1 MAEVRIDI
9 ASEFK
14 EAGFKKAQKSTD
26 KLNKSFDGLARQ
38 ARRTFI
44 AIAGFQAL
52 KKSVQAFIAED
63 KAAVKL
69 AQSLRN
75 LGLAYNTSA
84 IEDYLEKTEKATAIS
99 KDELSPAI
107 TQLIST
113 TLDAKQSMQLLS
125 VAMDIS
131 ASTGKDLG
139 SVTTALS
146 RAYNGNYA
154 SLGKLQT
161 AYTTAELEAM
171 GFNTAITTLSRQFAG
186 SAAANADSYAGK
198 VELLKI
204 AFGDASEELGKGIIG
219 GLEQLN
225 NGNYTKGLEAIVK
238 IGGFIGDVFRRAGLT
253 IRYTKEL
260 LSTGFRIDEEE
271 RRKLEEIRALFDNP
285 MAAANRTANNP
296 AANRKFLADMKKQ
309 QDLQKKIE
317 LDRKKAAALAA
328 KTEKER
334 AKREKEAL
342 QLKRAGTVFDLEN
355 IQIIAALQNRVTE
368 ENRLRLTALLAI
380 QNENADAADKLTQ
393 AVLLMQS
400 PMLNNLGITVKTGDN
415 ATDVINKI
423 INAQTKLFLLN
434 TGIANLPKAKN
445 PFEDWDTIL
454 DRLLGKI
461 NAIKNAIN
469 GFGSGNGGGN
479 GAGGS
484 GGGGSAGGGN
494 GGGGGGSGTGI
505 TANPTDPAGVSII
518 TGNGTANPFDTF
530 NVGGATIIAN
540 SGVVLSGKADDT
552 PNEAAARQRIAD
564 IFETIGT
571 FGPQGF
577 QATNVTVNVAGNV
590 MSNDDLIQVITE
602 GLYEVQKRGQSIT
615 LNAVAL

>member
-146 RAYNGNYA
+146 RAFNGNYA

-171 GFNTAITTLSRQFAG
+171 GFSGAISALSRQFAG
-186 SAAANADSYAGK
+186 SAAATADSYSGK

-317 LDRKKAAALAA
+317 LDRKKASALAA

-434 TGIANLPKAKN
+434 TGIADLPKAKN

-461 NAIKNAIN
+461 EAIKNAIN
-469 GFGSGNGGGN
+469 GFGK
-479 GAGGS
+479 
-484 GGGGSAGGGN
+484 
-494 GGGGGGSGTGI
+494 
-505 TANPTDPAGVSII
+505 NPQNPNTNPEVKVNPKNPQNPQNPNAVTVTDPSGVTI
-518 TGNGTANPFDTF
+518 TMPNGNNANPFETF
-530 NVGGATIIAN
+530 VVNGATILAN
-540 SGVVLSGKADDT
+540 SGSVLSGRADDS

-577 QATNVTVNVAGNV
+577 NAANVTVNVAGNV